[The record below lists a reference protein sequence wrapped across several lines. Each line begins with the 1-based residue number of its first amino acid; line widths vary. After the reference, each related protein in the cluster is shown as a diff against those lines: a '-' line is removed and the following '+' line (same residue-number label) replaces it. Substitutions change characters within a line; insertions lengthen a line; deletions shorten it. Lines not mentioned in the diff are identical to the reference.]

1 MQGIIQQIQADRNF
15 GFIRGPEGGKVF
27 FHRSALTHPDSFA
40 TLEVGMGVEF
50 EPQSGPK
57 GPHAAKITVTPV
69 ETHPK
74 LSFDELAAY
83 FQRHA
88 AS

>member
-1 MQGIIQQIQADRNF
+1 MQGTIQQMQADRSF
-15 GFIRGPEGGKVF
+15 GFIQDSEGGKVF

-50 EPQSGPK
+50 EPESSPK
-57 GPHAAKITVTPV
+57 GPRATTITVTPV
-69 ETHPK
+69 ATHPQ

-83 FQRHA
+83 FQQHA
-88 AS
+88 AG